1 MSTYVNM
8 PDGPAQVANTG
19 IQLKALATEF
29 DQQAK
34 GVLAEIRSI
43 EGGRP
48 WGNDETGTTFAASYN
63 QTPASGGTP
72 FSQSLH
78 DELSAAGKP
87 LGVISDAIVNAV
99 ANYMVTDVDNSNA
112 INKV

>member
-8 PDGPAQVANTG
+8 PDGPVSVASTG
-19 IQLKALATEF
+19 IQLKALAAEF

-34 GVLAEIRSI
+34 GVLAEIKSI

-48 WGNDETGTTFAASYN
+48 WGNDDTGVTFAASYN
-63 QTPASGGTP
+63 QVPASGGTA
-72 FSQSLH
+72 FSQSLR
-78 DELSAAGKP
+78 DELDAAGKP

-99 ANYMVTDVDNSNA
+99 ANYQITDVDNSNA